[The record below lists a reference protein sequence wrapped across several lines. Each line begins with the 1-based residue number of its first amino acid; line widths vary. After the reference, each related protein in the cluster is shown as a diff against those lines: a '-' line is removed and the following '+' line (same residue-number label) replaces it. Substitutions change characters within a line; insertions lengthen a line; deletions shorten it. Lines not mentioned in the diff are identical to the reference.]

1 MCIEKMDIME
11 ATTKLFLFTNS
22 LTIKGKV
29 GIIFIGCLMQI
40 SQCPLAAH
48 PRNYNN
54 GSNCILAA
62 VGLNKH
68 VVVL

>member
-1 MCIEKMDIME
+1 MFIEKIDVMKS
-11 ATTKLFLFTNS
+11 TTKLFLFTNS

-48 PRNYNN
+48 SGNYNN
-54 GSNCILAA
+54 GSNCILAT